1 MNVLVVYAHPKAGS
15 FTHRVLQRFLE
26 GLDMAGHRFE
36 VADLYAERFNP
47 VMSAAEYERESKQ
60 RLELPLPDDVAREQA
75 RLAAADAVAFVFPLW
90 WSDCPAILKGWFD
103 RVYTAGRA
111 YLHREGAQVG
121 LGLRK
126 GIALVTAGHT
136 EELLREQGFL
146 TGMQAALLRD
156 RMANVGVG
164 DPELVLLAGTAG
176 CTDPAHF
183 ESLLTRAYDCGAELR

>member
-1 MNVLVVYAHPKAGS
+1 MNVLVVYAHPSAGS
-15 FTHRVLQRFLE
+15 FTYRVLMRFVE
-26 GLDMAGHRFE
+26 GLGVAGHRFE
-36 VADLYAERFNP
+36 VADLYAEHFSP

-60 RLELPLPDDVAREQA
+60 RLDLPLPDDVAREQA
-75 RLAAADAVAFVFPLW
+75 RLARADAVAFIFPLW

-111 YLHREGAQVG
+111 YLHQEGAQVG

-126 GIALVTAGHT
+126 GLALVTAGHT
-136 EELLREQGFL
+136 LDELRAGGFIG
-146 TGMQAALLRD
+146 GMEAALLRD
-156 RMANVGVG
+156 RMTNVGIG

-183 ESLLTRAYDCGAELR
+183 EGLLTRAYECGAELR

>member
-1 MNVLVVYAHPKAGS
+1 MNVLVVYAHPRADS
-15 FTHRVLQRFLE
+15 FTHRVLSRFLE
-26 GLDMAGHRFE
+26 GLAAAGHRY
-36 VADLYAERFNP
+36 VVSDLYAERFDP

-60 RLELPLPDDVAREQA
+60 RLDLPLPDDVAREQA

-111 YLHREGAQVG
+111 YLHQEGAQVG

-136 EELLREQGFL
+136 LDELHSAGCV
-146 TGMQAALLRD
+146 AAMEAVLLRD
-156 RMANVGVG
+156 RMTNVGIG
-164 DPELVLLAGTAG
+164 QPELVLLAGTAA

-183 ESLLTRAYDCGAELR
+183 EALLERAYRCGAELS